1 LAKRNILLHLKDIAP
16 DSDFSKPKIVNQVVD
31 SETKKV
37 ILVEIESAISQFQTT
52 LVKLLSECIQIHL
65 DEFQEHRSFDIRSGG
80 GNDATFLTPL
90 LLPMLLPEIAGLIQE
105 IGELAYDHGNWNTT
119 SQSDNS
125 DNNSENHH
133 HLQMPPIGSCGLR
146 TSEFLDY
153 GQFKSLGTHIDADS
167 LYTVIFA
174 LSDPADYQGGEYYI
188 EDSTGVQYLIRP
200 QQFSALVFLSDQG
213 HGVKDITGGVRQ
225 MFTNEYWAFDDP
237 PFPLRRIDPD
247 RMTRFTLKCDTL
259 FGPHEHCTV
268 DPWEQF
274 EEEDPLEEDEEEDQL
289 EED

>member
-1 LAKRNILLHLKDIAP
+1 
-16 DSDFSKPKIVNQVVD
+16 
-31 SETKKV
+31 
-37 ILVEIESAISQFQTT
+37 
-52 LVKLLSECIQIHL
+52 
-65 DEFQEHRSFDIRSGG
+65 
-80 GNDATFLTPL
+80 
-90 LLPMLLPEIAGLIQE
+90 MLLPEIAGLIQE

-174 LSDPADYQGGEYYI
+174 LTDPADYQGGEYYI
-188 EDSTGVQYLIRP
+188 EDSTGVRYLIRP
-200 QQFSALVFLSDQG
+200 QQFSALVFLSDQR
-213 HGVKDITGGVRQ
+213 HGVMDITGGVRQ
-225 MFTNEYWAFDDP
+225 MFANEYWALDDP
-237 PFPLRRIDPD
+237 PFPLRRPDPD
-247 RMTRFTLKCDTL
+247 RMTRFTVKCDTL

-268 DPWEQF
+268 DPWEEDDQ
-274 EEEDPLEEDEEEDQL
+274 EDPWEEDEEEEKE
-289 EED
+289 EEDKQEETEEEDEQEDPWEEDEQEDSWEEDEEEETEDCELSEETGACSETTYRYG